1 MVVEERAVF
10 RFSIILTQHPVTE
23 RFHPDRPS
31 LVANQHLYLG
41 GLSVRT
47 PFRREKVSTVIA
59 QHTTSNTVRPFSY
72 KSRTISIHCWTSA
85 SQPLDRYA
93 SSSSGNALR
102 VRRSQFHPGVSDKT
116 TVLDRL
122 DFQWTF
128 AFTASRELS
137 ARQCET
143 VRSVRSTVM
152 TSRHAA
158 GQDRP
163 G

>member
-93 SSSSGNALR
+93 SSSSGNALSTR
-102 VRRSQFHPGVSDKT
+102 QTESIPSRSVRQNYRPWS
-116 TVLDRL
+116 LRL
-122 DFQWTF
+122 SMNFRIHGKPWI
-128 AFTASRELS
+128 E
-137 ARQCET
+137 CET